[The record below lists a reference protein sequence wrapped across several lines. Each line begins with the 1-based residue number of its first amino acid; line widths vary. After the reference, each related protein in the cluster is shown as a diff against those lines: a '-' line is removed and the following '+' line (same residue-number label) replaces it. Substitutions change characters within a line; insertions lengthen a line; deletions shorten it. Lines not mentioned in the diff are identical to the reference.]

1 MPTETSR
8 RDKLRYLA
16 NVIQNM
22 ERELPKDSDSLLINP
37 DYEYHNNHKI

>member
-1 MPTETSR
+1 MPIEIFR
-8 RDKLRYLA
+8 KDKSRYLA

-22 ERELPKDSDSLLINP
+22 ERELLKDLDSLLINP